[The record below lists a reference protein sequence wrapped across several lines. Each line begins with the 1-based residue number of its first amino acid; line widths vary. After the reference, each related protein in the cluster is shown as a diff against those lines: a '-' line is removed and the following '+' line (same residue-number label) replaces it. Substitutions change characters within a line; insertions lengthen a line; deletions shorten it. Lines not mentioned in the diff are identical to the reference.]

1 MLLFDTKVDAFGGDR
16 GRGTTNMSDS
26 WQTIPVK
33 HRKWVTTEAAT
44 SHSGSAFSTQ
54 TKRDTTA
61 TDPRSSVS
69 FSSFGSR
76 KSKEESQNRE
86 MPSAF
91 ANKRDGRDSRREQ
104 EEQRRMWQ
112 ARLEMETQRVQD
124 EEEKTLREALTIESE
139 KEYPSL
145 SPISTKKSSSVLNFK
160 AVVEAS
166 PVVPI
171 TPNVPN
177 VPKAPHSGS
186 GSGSSPMR
194 RPMTPQYH
202 YDEDMYEDGRDAW

>member
-1 MLLFDTKVDAFGGDR
+1 
-16 GRGTTNMSDS
+16 MSDS

-33 HRKWVTTEAAT
+33 HRKWVTSSGASVNPDAT
-44 SHSGSAFSTQ
+44 TTAHPGSAFSTQ
-54 TKRDTTA
+54 TKRAAT

-104 EEQRRMWQ
+104 DEQRRMWQ
-112 ARLEMETQRVQD
+112 ARLEMETQRAQD

-145 SPISTKKSSSVLNFK
+145 SPICAKKSSSVLNFK

-166 PVVPI
+166 PVAQI
-171 TPNVPN
+171 VPN
-177 VPKAPHSGS
+177 TPRPVTASGS
-186 GSGSSPMR
+186 GSGAGSMR

-202 YDEDMYEDGRDAW
+202 YDEDTDVYADEDGRDAW